1 MTTQLSSQASPQI
14 DIIGASR
21 SRSLQK
27 LMERR
32 LRRWLAGFAA
42 GIEGMPRVL
51 VRIDAEGEGSPF
63 VSCQVEL
70 RMAGRSWT
78 ASWYGR
84 NPAQALGYCLQ
95 HMVERQ
101 GPVPASA

>member
-1 MTTQLSSQASPQI
+1 MTTQTPVQI

-32 LRRWLAGFAA
+32 LKRWLAGFAT
-42 GIEGMPRVL
+42 GMEGMPRVV

-70 RMAGRSWT
+70 RVAGRAWA

-101 GPVPASA
+101 GAVPVAA